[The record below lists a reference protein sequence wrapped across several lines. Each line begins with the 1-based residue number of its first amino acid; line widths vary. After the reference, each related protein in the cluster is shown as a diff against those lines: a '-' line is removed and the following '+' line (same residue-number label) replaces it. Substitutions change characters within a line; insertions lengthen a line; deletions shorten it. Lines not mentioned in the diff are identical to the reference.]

1 MIKHIVFWKLK
12 DEALGQGKAANL
24 SQMKTLLESLVSK
37 VPGILALEVGTNVY
51 AGDMC
56 ADVSLY
62 TEFAS
67 LADLDAYQVH
77 PEHLLVVDF
86 VKQVVCER
94 RVMDY
99 EV

>member
-12 DEALGQGKAANL
+12 EEAKGQSKAENL
-24 SQMKTLLESLVSK
+24 IQMKSLLESLVAK
-37 VPGILALEVGTNVY
+37 VPGILALEVGSNVY
-51 AGDMC
+51 SGDMC
-56 ADVSLY
+56 ADLALY
-62 TEFAS
+62 TEFAT

-77 PEHLLVVDF
+77 PEHLEVVAF
-86 VKQVVCER
+86 VKEVVCER